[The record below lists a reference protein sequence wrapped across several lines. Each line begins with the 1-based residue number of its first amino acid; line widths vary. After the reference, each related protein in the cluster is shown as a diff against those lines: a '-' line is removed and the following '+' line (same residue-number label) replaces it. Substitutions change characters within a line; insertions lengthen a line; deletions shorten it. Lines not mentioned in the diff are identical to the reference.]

1 MKSEVYMKFTIDLKT
16 IDKVKKFCEY
26 AIELKE
32 DIYLLQGRYVID
44 GKSIMGIF
52 SLDLTRNIEIQIDEV
67 KDDFYD
73 FFEKIKDLGVV
84 CVD

>member
-1 MKSEVYMKFTIDLKT
+1 MRSEVYMKFTIDLKT

-73 FFEKIKDLGVV
+73 FFEKIKDLGVI

>member
-1 MKSEVYMKFTIDLKT
+1 MKFTIDLKT

-73 FFEKIKDLGVV
+73 FFEKIKDLGVI

>member
-1 MKSEVYMKFTIDLKT
+1 MKFTIDLKT
-16 IDKVKKFCEY
+16 IDKVKRFCEC

-84 CVD
+84 CVDCEA